1 MVWPVCG
8 AATPAAFFGS
18 LTVWIVPGE
27 ISLAEIAALTIFS
40 GYLTLRPPENARS
53 DNVNIKTRALIAVGA
68 ISGYISV
75 LVGAGGA
82 VVLIPLLFAMG
93 APALLAIGLS
103 QAIQFV
109 IAVTAT
115 MGNLSVGQID
125 FTIGGVIAAALVLGI
140 LLGSRVAHAL
150 PVDILRKTVAWV
162 LTLVGLS
169 IAFQLVRNAIA
180 V

>member
-8 AATPAAFFGS
+8 AAAPAAFLSS

-27 ISLAEIAALTIFS
+27 FLLAGIAALTTFS
-40 GYLTLRPPENARS
+40 GYRTLRPPVNASS
-53 DNVNIKTRALIAVGA
+53 DNENIKTRALIAVGA
-68 ISGYISV
+68 IIRLHKRTRRRRRRGR
-75 LVGAGGA
+75 AH
-82 VVLIPLLFAMG
+82 
-93 APALLAIGLS
+93 PASLRHGRTCLTRHRFVW
-103 QAIQFV
+103 AIQFV

-115 MGNLSVGQID
+115 MGNLSVSQID
-125 FTIGGVIAAALVLGI
+125 ITIGGVIATALVLGI